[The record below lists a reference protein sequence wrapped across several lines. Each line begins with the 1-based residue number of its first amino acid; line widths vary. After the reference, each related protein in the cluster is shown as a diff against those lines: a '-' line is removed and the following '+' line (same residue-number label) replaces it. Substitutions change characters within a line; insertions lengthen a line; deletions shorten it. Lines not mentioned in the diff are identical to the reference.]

1 MPDTAQ
7 YLQEDRWDE
16 AAAGPERRQSPRFA
30 LLIQAAKLIADGR
43 EYLCVVRD
51 ASAEGLK
58 IRHFNHLPESENFDI
73 ELSNGELFPV
83 SLVWRDAINVG
94 VRFRNEEDFDRI
106 VSPQGGRKPF
116 RKLRLNVEASAEI
129 CWGGWTVPVSILNL
143 SREGAAIECDQRLS
157 RDQLVRLEIGGLKT
171 IYAKV
176 RWRRGTR
183 YGLVFENTFSF
194 EELAATLVRLNSKAA

>member
-1 MPDTAQ
+1 MTETAQ
-7 YLQEDRWDE
+7 DLQEDRWD
-16 AAAGPERRQSPRFA
+16 AADAGPERRQSPRFA

-58 IRHFNHLPESENFDI
+58 IRHFGYLPENEDFDI

-83 SLVWRDAINVG
+83 SLVWRDEANAG
-94 VRFRNEEDFDRI
+94 VRFRDEEDFDRI
-106 VSPQGGRKPF
+106 VSPQGGRKPL
-116 RKLRLNVEASAEI
+116 RKLRLNVEANAEL
-129 CWGGWTVPVSILNL
+129 CWGDWTVPVSILNL

-171 IYAKV
+171 IYSKV
-176 RWRRGTR
+176 RWRHGSR

-194 EELAATLVRLNSKAA
+194 EELAATVVRLNSAG